1 MQKDQWRE
9 KTMEQTTQV
18 VQKKSISAS
27 RRNQIRYPLRTPVVY
42 KWQDATGL
50 QRRARGW
57 TRDIS
62 EAGAYVLSDRCP
74 VKGESVELTF
84 KLLGLGRQHNSRNRH
99 NLAMGGEVVRVDF
112 AEMAGAAVGF
122 AVRSKTPSPN
132 KQTDDPLER
141 IWVDGLAL
149 SAVCN

>member
-1 MQKDQWRE
+1 MQKDEWRE

-18 VQKKSISAS
+18 VQRKSISAS

-42 KWQDATGL
+42 RWQDGTGL

-62 EAGAYVLSDRCP
+62 ETGAYVLSDHCP
-74 VKGESVELTF
+74 IKGEFVELTF
-84 KLLGLGRQHNSRNRH
+84 KLLGFTGRHNSRNKNH
-99 NLAMGGEVVRVDF
+99 LAMDGEVVRVDF
-112 AEMAGAAVGF
+112 AEMAGASVGF
-122 AVRSKTPSPN
+122 AVRSKTAAPN
-132 KQTDDPLER
+132 RQTVDPPER
-141 IWVDGLAL
+141 IWMDGLAL